1 MADKVT
7 GSGGVCTRV
16 NNGGSRSAALAKE
29 PKSPP
34 WLLWCMAVAPLR
46 FNAEMGRSR
55 HLGSEAVKQEAA
67 YHEAGHAVIACALGC
82 KVRFVIIDPNGGG
95 ECQCDD
101 PPEGERD
108 RKIMLCF
115 AGPAAQRKHKPS
127 SWKSWHGNDD
137 YRKAV
142 ELVQGLGVSD
152 ERVTALI
159 RETLA
164 LVEQHWARIERFAQV
179 LLERGTLQGDEIDAQ
194 FAD

>member
-1 MADKVT
+1 M
-7 GSGGVCTRV
+7 
-16 NNGGSRSAALAKE
+16 
-29 PKSPP
+29 
-34 WLLWCMAVAPLR
+34 
-46 FNAEMGRSR
+46 
-55 HLGSEAVKQEAA
+55 KQEAA

-137 YRKAV
+137 YRKAG

-152 ERVTALI
+152 ERVSALI
-159 RETLA
+159 RETLG